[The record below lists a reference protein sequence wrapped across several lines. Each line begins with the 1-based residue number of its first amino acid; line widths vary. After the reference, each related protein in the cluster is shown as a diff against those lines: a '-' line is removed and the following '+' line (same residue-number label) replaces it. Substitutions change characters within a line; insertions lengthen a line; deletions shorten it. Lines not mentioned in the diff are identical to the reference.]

1 MKNLIILSGISGAG
15 RSSAAITFEELGY
28 NVMEN
33 LPKEL
38 IGSLLSLIAKNI
50 DGVYQK
56 TVLVANIIEVEMIL
70 KYTNEHPEI
79 NSKLVLL
86 TAEKGEIL
94 NRYKLTRHVHPLQ
107 INGKTL
113 EEALEIEQKV
123 ETKIREK
130 AVLFVDTTGKT
141 ISDLR
146 RILFS
151 LFRNHRGKNVTTIN
165 FVSFGFK
172 HGIPI
177 DADLVFDTRTI
188 PNPYYVH
195 ELADKTG
202 RSKEVITYLENQP
215 ETGEFQKS
223 LINYLNYY
231 LGEVNKEARAY
242 ITIAIGCSGGQ
253 HRSVYFAE
261 RLRDYYKNEYR
272 TFVSHRDVVRFRN
285 H

>member
-15 RSSAAITFEELGY
+15 RSTAAITFEELGY

-38 IGSLLSLIAKNI
+38 VGALLSLIAKNKE
-50 DGVYQK
+50 GVYQK
-56 TVLVANIIEVEMIL
+56 SVLVANIVEVEMIL
-70 KYTNEHPEI
+70 KYTADHPEI
-79 NSKLVLL
+79 KPQLILL
-86 TAEKGEIL
+86 TSEQSEIL

-107 INGKTL
+107 VSGKTL
-113 EEALEIEQKV
+113 EEALQIERTI
-123 ETKIREK
+123 ETKIRDK
-130 AVLFVDTTGKT
+130 AHLFIDTTGKT
-141 ISDLR
+141 VSDLR
-146 RILFS
+146 RILLS
-151 LFRNHRGKNVTTIN
+151 SFRHHRGKNYTTIN

-172 HGIPI
+172 HGIPL

-195 ELADKTG
+195 SLADKTG
-202 RSKEVITYLENQP
+202 RSKEVREYLEKQP
-215 ETGEFQKS
+215 GTEEFKTAVVS
-223 LINYLNYY
+223 FLDYY
-231 LGEVNKEARAY
+231 LREVNEEARGY

-261 RLRDYYKNEYR
+261 KLKEYYKDEYR